1 MPFYMLE
8 KNKTFVFDRKK
19 FVITNKI
26 GSLTKKFCKEK
37 KVGKK

>member
-26 GSLTKKFCKEK
+26 GSLTKNFVKK